1 MSNRKR
7 NRAVTVRMT
16 EQELD
21 SIKALVCASG
31 QTFQAYIINSALG
44 ATIST
49 KEEIDAIKD
58 RNDIYEDIHR
68 QLRGLA
74 TNVNQ
79 LAHQANRGGQLPLM
93 YELYKLEE
101 EFNAFKNEVRQV
113 WHSEKYETAALPN
126 NQQIRKDKTDG
137 NSESC

>member
-21 SIKALVCASG
+21 NIKALVYESG
-31 QTFQAYIINSALG
+31 QTFQSYIINSALG

-58 RNDIYEDIHR
+58 RNDMYEDILR
-68 QLRGLA
+68 KLRGLA

-93 YELYKLEE
+93 YELYELEE
-101 EFNAFKNEVRQV
+101 EFNAFRNEVRQV
-113 WHSEKYETAALPN
+113 WHSEKYENATSLN
-126 NQQIRKDKTDG
+126 NQQIRKDKTNG

>member
-21 SIKALVCASG
+21 SIKALVYESG
-31 QTFQAYIINSALG
+31 QTFQSYIINSALG
-44 ATIST
+44 ATISPR
-49 KEEIDAIKD
+49 EEIDAIKD
-58 RNDIYEDIHR
+58 RNAMFEDILR
-68 QLRGLA
+68 QLRGLT

-79 LAHQANRGGQLPLM
+79 LAHQANRSGQLPLM
-93 YELYKLEE
+93 YELYNLDE
-101 EFNAFKNEVRQV
+101 EFNTFRNEVKQV
-113 WHSEKYETAALPN
+113 WSIEKKENAALLN
-126 NQQIRKDKTDG
+126 NQQTRKDKTDG